1 MSTSTAPTP
10 KIAPPAAAEEAHVPV
25 DPRERIADWAAQ
37 HGVDWLRASMGVV
50 FLLFG
55 VWKFFP
61 GVSPAE
67 VLVTRTLDTLTFGIL
82 HGTLAMVLVATLET
96 FIGITL
102 ITGRMLGVGLAALGM
117 AMVGFFAPLV
127 LFYDEL
133 LGSGPTLEAQY
144 IVKDIVLAAA
154 AIVIAI
160 PPLRGQS
167 KRTSS
172 N

>member
-1 MSTSTAPTP
+1 MSAPTAPTP
-10 KIAPPAAAEEAHVPV
+10 KIAPPAAEEAPVPV

-37 HGVDWLRASMGVV
+37 HGVDWLRVSMGVV

-55 VWKFFP
+55 AWKFFP

-67 VLVTRTLDTLTFGIL
+67 VLVTRTLETLTFGIL

-96 FIGITL
+96 FIGLTL
-102 ITGRMLGVGLAALGM
+102 ITGRMLGFGLAALGM

-127 LFYDEL
+127 LFYDDL

-154 AIVIAI
+154 ALIIAI
-160 PPLRGQS
+160 PPLRGQT
-167 KRTSS
+167 KRK
-172 N
+172 NID